1 MSEERELKNK
11 IQRAEHAE
19 RILNDSMVQ
28 DALKS
33 MRETVYHNIRTS
45 NFKQIE
51 ERENLYKMLKAI
63 DGFEQEF
70 ISTINGGK
78 KAKSRLEEL
87 LNKLKR

>member
-19 RILNDSMVQ
+19 RILSDSMVQ